1 MAAAAGSN
9 ELESVLEAFNKLLRE
24 RAAAAEKEEEGFGV
38 FADAKP
44 AFSGKKVEERVGEW
58 MEGVYEREE

>member
-1 MAAAAGSN
+1 MAAASD
-9 ELESVLEAFNKLLRE
+9 ELKSVLEALKKLLRE
-24 RAAAAEKEEEGFGV
+24 RAAAAEKEEEGFGI

-44 AFSGKKVEERVGEW
+44 ALSGKKVEKRVGEW

>member
-9 ELESVLEAFNKLLRE
+9 ELESVLEALKKILRK
-24 RAAAAEKEEEGFGV
+24 RAAAAEKEDEGFGI

-44 AFSGKKVEERVGEW
+44 AFSGKKVEGRVGEW